1 MFYCV
6 SDTCLFSMWTYCAL
20 MPLAQTIEIML
31 YRRGMLVREDLKK
44 EKKKKLQTGWDFE
57 NLDFEILLTNV

>member
-1 MFYCV
+1 MVYCV

-44 EKKKKLQTGWDFE
+44 EKKKSCRRA
-57 NLDFEILLTNV
+57 EILKIWILKTY